1 MAQHLES
8 VDCHRNGVSGQGFH
22 VVKFRDDD
30 NGPMVAVVFPYR
42 SRGGW
47 NNRDNCRIAVFN
59 RDKCAADEWGF
70 GRNSWRG
77 DYYEAFVLDAVRLHE
92 ARHATIGMGRREYGW
107 TPDRAYRVARF
118 LGRLARRCGVAS

>member
-8 VDCHRNGVSGQGFH
+8 VDCHRNSVSGQGFH

-77 DYYEAFVLDAVRLHE
+77 DYYEAFVLDAVRFYY
-92 ARHATIGMGRREYGW
+92 ATGHAPWLIRRSHY
-107 TPDRAYRVARF
+107 TPNQAYRVARF